1 MKKCRFLV
9 FAAVVMMLCAVV
21 FACGTNAEERLARAA
36 FRDEP
41 YFSEEVRAED
51 SYMLSIGADDYAKYI
66 AEATVYRPDFSTE
79 GTELWCIRASR
90 DAGEAAAFLC
100 SIYERPPC
108 DPAEVAVFLAC
119 GDRVIFIKGSREAAE
134 AVKREASALFGKF
147 TEYSI

>member
-1 MKKCRFLV
+1 MKKCSFLV
-9 FAAVVMMLCAVV
+9 FAAMVMMLCAVV
-21 FACGTNAEERLARAA
+21 FACGTSAEERLARAA

-41 YFSEEVRAED
+41 YFSEEVCAED

-66 AEATVYRPDFSTE
+66 AEATVYHPDFSAE

-100 SIYERPPC
+100 SVYERPPC
-108 DPAEVAVFLAC
+108 DPAEAAAFLAC

-134 AVKREASALFGKF
+134 AVKREVLALFGKF

>member
-21 FACGTNAEERLARAA
+21 FAEGGNDGERLARAA
-36 FRDEP
+36 FCGEP
-41 YFSEEVRAED
+41 YFSEEVCAED

-66 AEATVYRPDFSTE
+66 SEATVYHPDFSAE
-79 GTELWCIRASR
+79 GTELWYIRAFS
-90 DAGEAAAFLC
+90 DACDAAAFLC
-100 SIYERPPC
+100 SAYERPPC
-108 DPAEVAVFLAC
+108 DPAEAAAFLAC

-134 AVKREASALFGKF
+134 AVKREVLALFGKF